1 MSGVQSLSRFREPGD
16 YSLNIPDQSR
26 LPFPAKGRQA
36 EQSKPCK
43 AIIVGLETYS
53 KQPPYRVNH

>member
-16 YSLNIPDQSR
+16 DSLNIPEQSR
-26 LPFPAKGRQA
+26 PPFPAKDIPA

-43 AIIVGLETYS
+43 AMIVVLETYS
-53 KQPPYRVNH
+53 KPPPCRVNL